1 MSSKLSRPLKP
12 SIWGNADLKA
22 LAREAAAEAE
32 QLFAPIEISRNDLSE
47 VGGTTDPGANIPT
60 VRVRNDDPPEGTPQ
74 IVLRT
79 RDNDAE
85 IEPTTV
91 DRAEPSATKS
101 ALAPLGFA
109 VRHNRGRQRKT
120 TAISHAERND
130 SHIIDN
136 ELLRLTEENRRLQSV
151 LKDRLLAENAQLQEM
166 LKRYQAG
173 L

>member
-1 MSSKLSRPLKP
+1 MKTQQRKFVVEVKSSRRRGGALKP

-109 VRHNRGRQRKT
+109 VRHNRRRQK
-120 TAISHAERND
+120 ND
-130 SHIIDN
+130 SY
-136 ELLRLTEENRRLQSV
+136 LSCRA
-151 LKDRLLAENAQLQEM
+151 K
-166 LKRYQAG
+166 
-173 L
+173 